1 MKVQSHQTGINMPQK
16 SMRYWWQKR
25 LQMSSCTRGKTCWST
40 DASDRFPAG
49 FLCTKEPNC
58 VHRSF
63 DDDYESEELQVPGEI
78 ANKMDKLVISDL
90 MA

>member
-1 MKVQSHQTGINMPQK
+1 
-16 SMRYWWQKR
+16 
-25 LQMSSCTRGKTCWST
+25 MSSCTRGKTCWST

-49 FLCTKEPNC
+49 VLCTKEPNC

-78 ANKMDKLVISDL
+78 TNKMDKLVISDL
-90 MA
+90 TA